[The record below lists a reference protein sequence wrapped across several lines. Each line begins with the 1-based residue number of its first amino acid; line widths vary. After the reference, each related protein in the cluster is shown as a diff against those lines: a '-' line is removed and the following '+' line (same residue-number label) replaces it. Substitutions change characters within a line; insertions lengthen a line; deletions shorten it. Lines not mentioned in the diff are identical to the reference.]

1 MSIEMKLGHLFK
13 EARARLNYTL
23 KELSHLSSIDIALLN
38 KYEKGDRQPS
48 EKHLQLL
55 IEHLRL
61 DEDTVRSIWLGD
73 RIYALFDEDTHLFD
87 QAMHF
92 AEARVNYKRINKKEQ
107 EKHIHSELSALL
119 EECSRLQQ
127 IWSAK
132 KPLNQLQ
139 LQKMEEYFN
148 LNYTYESN
156 RIEGNTLTLQ
166 ETYLVINDGI
176 TVGGKSVRE
185 HLEVI
190 NHTDAISYLGEIIQN
205 KTAFSE
211 RVLKEIHYLIL
222 KGIDRENAGVY
233 RSIGVRISGSS
244 HLPPEPY
251 LLIPFMEEVFVYYK
265 ENKSIL
271 HPIVLAA
278 EMHERIVRIHPFIDG
293 NGRTCRLVMN
303 LILMQH
309 GYPIANI
316 KGELENRLRYYNA
329 LEVASEDHKNA
340 FYTLIAETV
349 IHSLNEHIQLS
360 S

>member
-1 MSIEMKLGHLFK
+1 MKTLGDVLK
-13 EARARLNYTL
+13 EARTQFNFTL
-23 KELSHLSSIDIALLN
+23 KELSHQSGIDSALLN

-48 EKHLQLL
+48 EKHLSLL
-55 IEHLRL
+55 IEHLKL
-61 DEDTVRSIWLGD
+61 DEDAVRSIWLGE
-73 RIYALFDEDTHLFD
+73 RIYALFEDDNHLFD
-87 QAMHF
+87 QAMSF
-92 AEARVNYKRINKKEQ
+92 AENRVKYNKLYRQKQ
-107 EKHIHSELSALL
+107 EKSISSELSELL
-119 EECSRLQQ
+119 RECSRLQE
-127 IWSAK
+127 IWASK

-139 LQKMEEYFN
+139 LRKMEEYFN

-166 ETYLVINDGI
+166 ETYLVVNDGI

-190 NHTDAISYLGEIIQN
+190 NHTEAIHYLSELIQN
-205 KTAFSE
+205 KTIFSE
-211 RVLKEIHYLIL
+211 RVLKEIHHLIL

-251 LLIPFMEEVFVYYK
+251 MLLPLMEEVFVFYK
-265 ENKSIL
+265 QNKSVL
-271 HPIVLAA
+271 HPVILAA

-293 NGRTCRLVMN
+293 NGRTCRLIMN
-303 LILMQH
+303 FILMQN

-329 LEVASEDHKNA
+329 LETASNDQKNA
-340 FYTLIAETV
+340 FNSLIAETV
-349 IHSLNEHIQLS
+349 IQALKEHIALCS
-360 S
+360 

>member
-1 MSIEMKLGHLFK
+1 VNLGSILK
-13 EARARLNYTL
+13 EARTRFNFTL
-23 KELSHLSSIDIALLN
+23 KELSRLSGIDVALLN

-48 EKHLQLL
+48 EKHLGFL
-55 IEHLRL
+55 IEHLKL
-61 DEDTVRSIWLGD
+61 NEDTVRSIWLGE
-73 RIYALFDEDTHLFD
+73 RIYALFEDDNHLFD
-87 QAMHF
+87 QAMNF
-92 AEARVNYKRINKKEQ
+92 AEGRIKYNKLNKQ
-107 EKHIHSELSALL
+107 KQKNALSSELSELL
-119 EECSRLQQ
+119 QECSRLHE
-127 IWSAK
+127 IWSSK

-139 LQKMEEYFN
+139 LRKMEEYFN

-166 ETYLVINDGI
+166 ETFLVVNDGI

-190 NHTDAISYLGEIIQN
+190 NHTEAIHYLSELIKN

-265 ENKSIL
+265 ENKAIL
-271 HPIVLAA
+271 HPIILAA

-329 LEVASEDHKNA
+329 LETAPEDQKNM
-340 FYTLIAETV
+340 FNCLIAETV
-349 IHSLNEHIQLS
+349 IHALKEHIALS
-360 S
+360 A

>member
-1 MSIEMKLGHLFK
+1 MSLGSTFK
-13 EARARLNYTL
+13 EARMRFKYTL
-23 KELSHLSSIDIALLN
+23 KELSGLSGIDVALLN
-38 KYEKGDRQPS
+38 KYEKGERQPS

-55 IEHLRL
+55 ISHLDL
-61 DEDTVRSIWLGD
+61 NSDDIKATWIGE
-73 RIYALFDEDTHLFD
+73 RIYALFDNDSRLFEK
-87 QAMHF
+87 AMQV
-92 AEARVNYKRINKKEQ
+92 AEKRIQYNRKIKTKH
-107 EKHIHSELSALL
+107 EKTISSELGELL
-119 EECSRLQQ
+119 KECSDLLKLWESKR
-127 IWSAK
+127 
-132 KPLNQLQ
+132 PLNQFQ

-166 ETYLVINDGI
+166 ETYLVVNDGI

-185 HLEVI
+185 HLEAI
-190 NHTDAISYLGEIIQN
+190 NHTEAISYLGEIVQN
-205 KTAFSE
+205 KTVFSE

-233 RSIGVRISGSS
+233 RAIGVRISGST

-251 LLIPFMEEVFVYYK
+251 LLNPLMEEVFVYYK
-265 ENKSIL
+265 ENKTVL
-271 HPIVLAA
+271 HPVILAA

-293 NGRTCRLVMN
+293 NGRTCRLIMN

-329 LEVASEDHKNA
+329 LETAPEDNKNA
-340 FYTLIAETV
+340 FYRLITETV
-349 IHSLNEHIQLS
+349 IHALKEHIALCG
-360 S
+360 

>member
-1 MSIEMKLGHLFK
+1 MSLGSVFK
-13 EARARLNYTL
+13 AARLQFNYTL
-23 KELSHLSSIDIALLN
+23 KELSNLSGIDTALLN
-38 KYEKGDRQPS
+38 KYEKGERQPS

-55 IEHLRL
+55 ILHLEL
-61 DEDTVRSIWLGD
+61 DEDDTKATWIGE
-73 RIYALFDEDTHLFD
+73 RIYALFDDDSRLFEK
-87 QAMHF
+87 AMQV
-92 AEARVNYKRINKKEQ
+92 AEKRVRYNRKNKTKH
-107 EKHIHSELSALL
+107 EKSISSELNELL
-119 EECSRLQQ
+119 QECSHLLST
-127 IWSAK
+127 WSSK
-132 KPLNQLQ
+132 RPLNQLQ
-139 LQKMEEYFN
+139 LKKMEEYFN

-166 ETYLVINDGI
+166 ETYLVVNDGI

-185 HLEVI
+185 HLEAI
-190 NHTDAISYLGEIIQN
+190 NHAEAISYLGEIIQN
-205 KTAFSE
+205 KTVFSE

-233 RSIGVRISGSS
+233 RAIGVRISGSS

-251 LLIPFMEEVFVYYK
+251 LLNPLMEEVFVYYK

-271 HPIVLAA
+271 HPVILAA

-329 LEVASEDHKNA
+329 LETASEDNKNA
-340 FYTLIAETV
+340 FHTLIAETV
-349 IHSLNEHIQLS
+349 IHALKEHIALCG
-360 S
+360 

>member
-1 MSIEMKLGHLFK
+1 MSLGSLFK
-13 EARARLNYTL
+13 EARLQFNYTL
-23 KELSHLSSIDIALLN
+23 KELSNLSGIDTALLH
-38 KYEKGDRQPS
+38 KYEKGERQPS

-55 IEHLRL
+55 IIHLEL
-61 DEDTVRSIWLGD
+61 DEDDTKATWIGE
-73 RIYALFDEDTHLFD
+73 RIYALFDDDSRLFEK
-87 QAMHF
+87 AMQV
-92 AEARVNYKRINKKEQ
+92 AEKRVRYTRKNKTKH
-107 EKHIHSELSALL
+107 EKFISLELSELLQ
-119 EECSRLQQ
+119 ECSDLLST
-127 IWSAK
+127 WSSK
-132 KPLNQLQ
+132 RPLNQLQ
-139 LQKMEEYFN
+139 LKKMEEYFN

-166 ETYLVINDGI
+166 ETYLVVNDGI

-185 HLEVI
+185 HLEAI
-190 NHTDAISYLGEIIQN
+190 NHAEAISYLGKIIQN
-205 KTAFSE
+205 KTVFSE

-233 RSIGVRISGSS
+233 RAIGVRISGST

-251 LLIPFMEEVFVYYK
+251 LLNPLMEEVFVYYK

-271 HPIVLAA
+271 HPVILAA

-293 NGRTCRLVMN
+293 NGRTCRLIMN

-329 LEVASEDHKNA
+329 LETASEDNKNA
-340 FYTLIAETV
+340 FHTLIAETV
-349 IHSLNEHIQLS
+349 IHALKEHIALCG
-360 S
+360 

>member
-1 MSIEMKLGHLFK
+1 MRLSNLFK
-13 EARARLNYTL
+13 EARVSFNYTL
-23 KELSHLSSIDIALLN
+23 KELSGISGIDVALLN

-48 EKHLQLL
+48 EKHLGLL
-55 IEHLRL
+55 IKHLEL
-61 DEDTVRSIWLGD
+61 NEDTALSIWLGERIYTLFEGNGHLFNQAMNFAED
-73 RIYALFDEDTHLFD
+73 RIKYTKL
-87 QAMHF
+87 
-92 AEARVNYKRINKKEQ
+92 NKEKQ
-107 EKHIHSELSALL
+107 EGSISSNLTDLL
-119 EECSRLQQ
+119 KECSRLQEV
-127 IWSAK
+127 WSSN

-139 LQKMEEYFN
+139 LRKMNDYFN

-166 ETYLVINDGI
+166 ETFLVVNDGI

-190 NHTDAISYLGEIIQN
+190 NHTEAIGYLGEIIQK
-205 KTAFSE
+205 KTGFSE

-251 LLIPFMEEVFVYYK
+251 LLLPLMEEVFVYYK
-265 ENKSIL
+265 ENKSLL
-271 HPIVLAA
+271 HPVILAA

-329 LEVASEDHKNA
+329 LETAPEDKKDS
-340 FYTLIAETV
+340 FYVLIAETV
-349 IHSLNEHIQLS
+349 IHALKEHIALCG
-360 S
+360 

>member
-1 MSIEMKLGHLFK
+1 MKLGAIFK
-13 EARARLNYTL
+13 EARTKFNYTL
-23 KELSHLSSIDIALLN
+23 KELSTLSGIDTALLN
-38 KYEKGDRQPS
+38 KYEKGERQPS

-55 IEHLRL
+55 IINLGL
-61 DEDTVRSIWLGD
+61 DEDETKANWIGE
-73 RIYALFDEDTHLFD
+73 RIYALFDEDSHLFEK
-87 QAMHF
+87 AMQV
-92 AEARVNYKRINKKEQ
+92 AEARVNYNRKSKTSY
-107 EKHIHSELSALL
+107 EKTLSSELSELL
-119 EECSRLQQ
+119 EECSKLVKV
-127 IWSAK
+127 WSSK
-132 KPLNQLQ
+132 RPLNQIQ

-166 ETYLVINDGI
+166 ETYLVVNDGI

-190 NHTDAISYLGEIIQN
+190 NHTEAISYLGEIVQN

-211 RVLKEIHYLIL
+211 RVLKEIHHLIL

-233 RSIGVRISGSS
+233 RSIGVRISGST

-251 LLIPFMEEVFVYYK
+251 MLIPLMEEVFIYYK
-265 ENKSIL
+265 ENKGVL
-271 HPIVLAA
+271 HPVVLAA

-293 NGRTCRLVMN
+293 NGRTCRLIMN

-329 LEVASEDHKNA
+329 LETAPIDNKNA
-340 FYTLIAETV
+340 FYTLITETV
-349 IHSLNEHIQLS
+349 IHALKEHIALCG
-360 S
+360 

>member
-1 MSIEMKLGHLFK
+1 MSLGSVFK
-13 EARARLNYTL
+13 EARLQFNYTL
-23 KELSHLSSIDIALLN
+23 KELSNLSGIDTALLN
-38 KYEKGDRQPS
+38 KYEKGERQPS

-55 IEHLRL
+55 ILHLEL
-61 DEDTVRSIWLGD
+61 DEDDTKATWIGE
-73 RIYALFDEDTHLFD
+73 RIYALFDDDSRLFEK
-87 QAMHF
+87 AMQV
-92 AEARVNYKRINKKEQ
+92 AEKRVRYNRKNKTKH
-107 EKHIHSELSALL
+107 EKSISSELSELL
-119 EECSRLQQ
+119 QECSHLLST
-127 IWSAK
+127 WSSK
-132 KPLNQLQ
+132 RPLNQLQ
-139 LQKMEEYFN
+139 LKKMEEYFN

-166 ETYLVINDGI
+166 ETYLVVNDGI

-185 HLEVI
+185 HLEAI
-190 NHTDAISYLGEIIQN
+190 NHAEAISYLGEIIQN
-205 KTAFSE
+205 KTVFSE

-233 RSIGVRISGSS
+233 RAIGVRISGSS

-251 LLIPFMEEVFVYYK
+251 LLNPLMEEVFVYYK

-271 HPIVLAA
+271 HPVILAA

-293 NGRTCRLVMN
+293 NGRTCRLIMN

-329 LEVASEDHKNA
+329 LETASEDNKNA
-340 FYTLIAETV
+340 FHTLIAETV
-349 IHSLNEHIQLS
+349 IHALKEHIALCG
-360 S
+360 

>member
-1 MSIEMKLGHLFK
+1 MKLETILK
-13 EARARLNYTL
+13 DARNQLKYTL
-23 KELSHLSSIDIALLN
+23 KELSRLSGIDTALLN
-38 KYEKGDRQPS
+38 KYEKGERQPS

-55 IEHLRL
+55 ITHLAL
-61 DEDTVRSIWLGD
+61 DEDTARATWIGE
-73 RIYALFDEDTHLFD
+73 RIYALFDEDSHLFE
-87 QAMHF
+87 QAMQV
-92 AEARVNYKRINKKEQ
+92 AEKRLTYAKLNKQNYQKSI
-107 EKHIHSELSALL
+107 SGELDELL
-119 EECSRLQQ
+119 KECSRLAE

-132 KPLNQLQ
+132 KPLNQTQ
-139 LQKMEEYFN
+139 LRKMEEYFN

-166 ETYLVINDGI
+166 ETYLVVNDGI

-190 NHTDAISYLGEIIQN
+190 NHTEAIGYLGEIVRN
-205 KTAFSE
+205 KTSFSE

-233 RSIGVRISGSS
+233 RSIGVRISGSA

-251 LLIPFMEEVFVYYK
+251 MLNPLMEEVFVFYK
-265 ENKSIL
+265 ENKTLL
-271 HPIVLAA
+271 HPVVLAA

-303 LILMQH
+303 LILMQS

-329 LEVASEDHKNA
+329 LETAPEDNKNA
-340 FYTLIAETV
+340 FLILIAETA
-349 IHSLNEHIQLS
+349 IHALKEHIGLS

>member
-1 MSIEMKLGHLFK
+1 MSLGSLFK
-13 EARARLNYTL
+13 EARLQFNYTL
-23 KELSHLSSIDIALLN
+23 KELSNLSRIDTALLH
-38 KYEKGDRQPS
+38 KYEKGERQPS

-55 IEHLRL
+55 IIHLEL
-61 DEDTVRSIWLGD
+61 DEDDTKATWIGE
-73 RIYALFDEDTHLFD
+73 RIYALFDDDSRLFEK
-87 QAMHF
+87 AMQV
-92 AEARVNYKRINKKEQ
+92 AEKRVSYNRTNRTKH
-107 EKHIHSELSALL
+107 EKSISSELSELL
-119 EECSRLQQ
+119 QECSDLLST
-127 IWSAK
+127 WSSK
-132 KPLNQLQ
+132 RPLNQLQ
-139 LQKMEEYFN
+139 LKKMEEYFN

-166 ETYLVINDGI
+166 ETYLVVNDGI

-185 HLEVI
+185 HLEAI
-190 NHTDAISYLGEIIQN
+190 NHAEAISYLGEIIQN
-205 KTAFSE
+205 KTVFSE

-233 RSIGVRISGSS
+233 RAIGVRISGST

-251 LLIPFMEEVFVYYK
+251 LLNPLMEEVFVYYK

-271 HPIVLAA
+271 HPVILAA

-293 NGRTCRLVMN
+293 NGRTCRLIMN

-329 LEVASEDHKNA
+329 LETASEDNKNA
-340 FYTLIAETV
+340 FHTLIAETV
-349 IHSLNEHIQLS
+349 IHALKEHIALCG
-360 S
+360 

>member
-1 MSIEMKLGHLFK
+1 MLSNLIK
-13 EARARLNYTL
+13 EARKKFNYTL
-23 KELSHLSSIDIALLN
+23 KELSTLSGIDTALLN

-48 EKHLQLL
+48 EKHLWLL
-55 IEHLRL
+55 IKHLDL
-61 DEDTVRSIWLGD
+61 NADTVLSIWLGERIYSLFEGNDHLFNQAMNVAED
-73 RIYALFDEDTHLFD
+73 RIKYTNLN
-87 QAMHF
+87 
-92 AEARVNYKRINKKEQ
+92 RKKHEGAISS
-107 EKHIHSELSALL
+107 KLTDLL
-119 EECSRLQQ
+119 KECSRLQE
-127 IWSAK
+127 IWASN

-139 LQKMEEYFN
+139 LRKMDDYFN

-166 ETYLVINDGI
+166 ETLLVVKDGI

-190 NHTDAISYLGEIIQN
+190 NHTEAIGYLGEIIQK
-205 KTAFSE
+205 KTGFSE
-211 RVLKEIHYLIL
+211 RILKEIHYLIL

-251 LLIPFMEEVFVYYK
+251 LLLPLMEAVFVYYK
-265 ENKSIL
+265 ENKSLL
-271 HPIVLAA
+271 HPVILAA

-329 LEVASEDHKNA
+329 LETAPEDKKDA
-340 FYTLIAETV
+340 FYALIAETV
-349 IHSLNEHIQLS
+349 IQALNEHIALCG
-360 S
+360 

>member
-1 MSIEMKLGHLFK
+1 MNLGGILK
-13 EARARLNYTL
+13 SARAQFNFTL
-23 KELSHLSSIDIALLN
+23 KELSNLSGIDVALLN

-48 EKHLQLL
+48 ERHLELL
-55 IEHLRL
+55 IDHLKL
-61 DEDTVRSIWLGD
+61 NEDQVRSIWLGE
-73 RIYALFDEDTHLFD
+73 RIYALFEDDNRLFN
-87 QAMHF
+87 QAMSF
-92 AEARVNYKRINKKEQ
+92 AEERIRYNNINRERQ
-107 EKHIHSELSALL
+107 ENSISTELSDLL
-119 EECSRLQQ
+119 NECSRLHG
-127 IWSAK
+127 IWASK

-139 LQKMEEYFN
+139 LTKMEEYFN

-166 ETYLVINDGI
+166 ETFLVVNDGI

-190 NHTDAISYLGEIIQN
+190 NHTEAIHYLSELIQEK
-205 KTAFSE
+205 KTFSE

-251 LLIPFMEEVFVYYK
+251 LLLPLMEEVFVFYK
-265 ENKSIL
+265 QNKSVL
-271 HPIVLAA
+271 HPVILAA

-293 NGRTCRLVMN
+293 NGRTCRLIMN
-303 LILMQH
+303 LILMQN

-329 LEVASEDHKNA
+329 LETAPNDQKHA
-340 FYTLIAETV
+340 FHCLIAETV
-349 IHSLNEHIQLS
+349 IQALKEHIALS
-360 S
+360 T

>member
-1 MSIEMKLGHLFK
+1 MSLGMILK
-13 EARARLNYTL
+13 DARNQFNFTL
-23 KELSHLSSIDIALLN
+23 KELSHLSGIDVALLN

-48 EKHLQLL
+48 EKHLGLL
-55 IEHLRL
+55 IEYLKL
-61 DEDTVRSIWLGD
+61 NEDTTRSVWLGE
-73 RIYALFDEDTHLFD
+73 RIYTLFEDNDHLFD
-87 QAMHF
+87 QAMSF
-92 AEARVNYKRINKKEQ
+92 AEGRIKYNKLNKKKQ
-107 EKHIHSELSALL
+107 ENSISSELTDLL
-119 EECSRLQQ
+119 KECSDLQKA
-127 IWSAK
+127 WSSK

-139 LQKMEEYFN
+139 LRKMEEYFN

-166 ETYLVINDGI
+166 ETFLVVNDGI

-190 NHTDAISYLGEIIQN
+190 NHTEAIQYLSELIQN
-205 KTAFSE
+205 KTVFSE
-211 RVLKEIHYLIL
+211 RVLKEIHYLVL

-251 LLIPFMEEVFVYYK
+251 LLNPLMEEAFVYYK

-271 HPIVLAA
+271 HPIILAS

-293 NGRTCRLVMN
+293 NGRTCRLIMN
-303 LILMQH
+303 LILMQN

-329 LEVASEDHKNA
+329 LETAPEDHKNA
-340 FYTLIAETV
+340 FHSLIAETV
-349 IHSLNEHIQLS
+349 IHALKEHIALS

>member
-1 MSIEMKLGHLFK
+1 MNMGLGVILK
-13 EARARLNYTL
+13 DARNQFNFTL
-23 KELSHLSSIDIALLN
+23 KELSHLSGIDVALLN

-48 EKHLQLL
+48 EKHLGLL
-55 IEHLRL
+55 IEYLKL
-61 DEDTVRSIWLGD
+61 NEDTTRSVWLGE
-73 RIYALFDEDTHLFD
+73 RIYALFEDNNHLFD
-87 QAMHF
+87 QAMSF
-92 AEARVNYKRINKKEQ
+92 AEGRIQYNKLNKKKQ
-107 EKHIHSELSALL
+107 ENSISSELTDLL
-119 EECSRLQQ
+119 KECSDLQKV
-127 IWSAK
+127 WSTK

-139 LQKMEEYFN
+139 LRKMEEYFN

-166 ETYLVINDGI
+166 ETFLVVNDGI

-190 NHTDAISYLGEIIQN
+190 NHTEAIQYLSELIQN

-211 RVLKEIHYLIL
+211 RILKEIHYLVL

-251 LLIPFMEEVFVYYK
+251 LLNPLMEEAFVYYK

-271 HPIVLAA
+271 HPIILSS

-293 NGRTCRLVMN
+293 NGRTCRLIMN
-303 LILMQH
+303 LILMQN

-329 LEVASEDHKNA
+329 LETAPEDHKNA
-340 FYTLIAETV
+340 FHSLIAETV
-349 IHSLNEHIQLS
+349 IHALKEHIALS

>member
-1 MSIEMKLGHLFK
+1 MSLGSVFK
-13 EARARLNYTL
+13 EARLQFNYTL
-23 KELSHLSSIDIALLN
+23 KELSNLSGIDTALLN
-38 KYEKGDRQPS
+38 KYEKGERQPS

-55 IEHLRL
+55 ILHLEL
-61 DEDTVRSIWLGD
+61 DEDDTKATWIGE
-73 RIYALFDEDTHLFD
+73 RIYALFDDDSRLFEK
-87 QAMHF
+87 AMQV
-92 AEARVNYKRINKKEQ
+92 AEKRVRYNRKNKTKH
-107 EKHIHSELSALL
+107 EKSISLELSELLQ
-119 EECSRLQQ
+119 ECSHLLST
-127 IWSAK
+127 WSSK
-132 KPLNQLQ
+132 RPLNQLQ
-139 LQKMEEYFN
+139 LKKMEEYFN

-166 ETYLVINDGI
+166 ETYLVVNDGI

-185 HLEVI
+185 HLEAI
-190 NHTDAISYLGEIIQN
+190 NHAEAISYLGEIIQN
-205 KTAFSE
+205 KTVFSE

-233 RSIGVRISGSS
+233 RAIGVRISGSS

-251 LLIPFMEEVFVYYK
+251 LLNPLMEEVFVYYK

-271 HPIVLAA
+271 HPVILAA

-293 NGRTCRLVMN
+293 NGRTCRLIMN

-329 LEVASEDHKNA
+329 LETASEDNKNA
-340 FYTLIAETV
+340 FHSLIAETV
-349 IHSLNEHIQLS
+349 IHALKEHIALCG
-360 S
+360 

>member
-1 MSIEMKLGHLFK
+1 MDLGSIFK
-13 EARARLNYTL
+13 EARAQFNYTL
-23 KELSHLSSIDIALLN
+23 KDLSNQSGIDAALLN

-48 EKHLQLL
+48 QKHLKLL
-55 IEHLRL
+55 IEHLKL
-61 DEDTVRSIWLGD
+61 DEETVRSIWLGE
-73 RIYALFDEDTHLFD
+73 RIYALFDEDNHLFD
-87 QAMHF
+87 KAMSF
-92 AEARVNYKRINKKEQ
+92 AEGRVKYNKTSKKEQ
-107 EKHIHSELSALL
+107 EKYLSSELSDLL
-119 EECSRLQQ
+119 AECSHLVEN
-127 IWSAK
+127 WSSK

-139 LQKMEEYFN
+139 LRKMEEYFN

-166 ETYLVINDGI
+166 ETFLVVNDGI

-190 NHTDAISYLGEIIQN
+190 NHTEAITYLGEIIQN

-211 RVLKEIHYLIL
+211 RILKEIHYLIL

-251 LLIPFMEEVFVYYK
+251 LLNPYMEEVFVYYK
-265 ENKSIL
+265 ENKSVL
-271 HPIVLAA
+271 HPIILAA

-293 NGRTCRLVMN
+293 NGRTSRLVMN
-303 LILMQH
+303 LILMQN

-316 KGELENRLRYYNA
+316 KGDLENRLRYYNA
-329 LEVASEDHKNA
+329 LETAPEDHKNS
-340 FYTLIAETV
+340 FHTLVAETV
-349 IHSLNEHIQLS
+349 ILALKEHISLCS
-360 S
+360 

>member
-1 MSIEMKLGHLFK
+1 MSLGSVFK
-13 EARARLNYTL
+13 EARTRFNYTL
-23 KELSHLSSIDIALLN
+23 KELSNLSGIDTALIN
-38 KYEKGDRQPS
+38 KYEKGERQPS

-55 IEHLRL
+55 ISNLELN
-61 DEDTVRSIWLGD
+61 EDDTRATWIGE
-73 RIYALFDEDTHLFD
+73 RIYALFDDDSRLFEK
-87 QAMHF
+87 AMQV
-92 AEARVNYKRINKKEQ
+92 AEKRVQYNRRNKTEH
-107 EKHIHSELSALL
+107 EKAISSELSELL
-119 EECSRLQQ
+119 KECSDLLS
-127 IWSAK
+127 IWSSK
-132 KPLNQLQ
+132 RPLNQLQ

-166 ETYLVINDGI
+166 ETYLVVNDGI

-185 HLEVI
+185 HLEAI
-190 NHTDAISYLGEIIQN
+190 NHAEAISYLGEIIQN
-205 KTAFSE
+205 KTVFSE

-233 RSIGVRISGSS
+233 RGIGVRISGST

-251 LLIPFMEEVFVYYK
+251 LLNPLMEEVFVYYR
-265 ENKSIL
+265 ENKTVL
-271 HPIVLAA
+271 HPVILAA

-293 NGRTCRLVMN
+293 NGRTCRLIMN

-329 LEVASEDHKNA
+329 LETAPEDHKNA
-340 FYTLIAETV
+340 FYSLITETV
-349 IHSLNEHIQLS
+349 IHALREHIALCG
-360 S
+360 